1 MGDGR
6 GKMGKGSEELVAGRQ
21 KNKNS
26 VLSKCRTLN
35 LKSQIS
41 NLKSQISNQNLLYL
55 NMKLT
60 ELAHELNISSEAIKR
75 FIQDFDLELGECI
88 STNFEVK
95 EDFEKFA
102 RENSDFLRQYE
113 KDLDANKSVKEIAET
128 IKQPEEKVEKVIKE
142 SQENIFDNGFF
153 RSSVSSFGVDQKLG
167 GNYQFVYNYFGNK
180 TSLQQRDF
188 IGYRDLFF
196 YISGVLEPFLNPQQ
210 IKDWGIHK
218 PAGII
223 LYGPPGS
230 GKIFWANK
238 IAEII
243 GYKFREIKKHYLST
257 SFVDGNQTNFSDFLV
272 NMLKEQKVALFLEDF
287 DEIMLEQNAEN
298 NVAACD
304 LETQEVILHHIS
316 KFTSENVVMLGSAN
330 SVSEIEEEVLAPGRF
345 DVLIPVFPPNA
356 AERAEIIL
364 YAMSK
369 GLEEDSLLYKILKHN
384 KADKIPFWHGVSA
397 QMKTFS
403 NTMII
408 DFSQSLK
415 KRIKNLYQKTRN
427 EKLIIDQN
435 LINGALREAA
445 AKLTEEYL
453 QQIAQFL
460 HDAIINNI
468 DDFQFR
474 IKALKAEL
482 ESYQAVEEPRRA
494 IGFQHNDGNEE
505 K

>member
-1 MGDGR
+1 
-6 GKMGKGSEELVAGRQ
+6 
-21 KNKNS
+21 
-26 VLSKCRTLN
+26 
-35 LKSQIS
+35 
-41 NLKSQISNQNLLYL
+41 
-55 NMKLT
+55 MKLT
-60 ELAHELNISSEAIKR
+60 ELAHELNISPEAIKR

-95 EDFEKFA
+95 DDFEKFA
-102 RENSDFLRQYE
+102 CENSDFLRQYE
-113 KDLDANKSVKEIAET
+113 KDLDENKSAKEIAEN
-128 IKQPEEKVEKVIKE
+128 IKQPEDKVEQIIKE
-142 SQENIFDNGFF
+142 NQNNIFDNGFF

-218 PAGII
+218 PVGII

-230 GKIFWANK
+230 GKIFWGNK

-243 GYKFREIKKHYLST
+243 GYKFKEIKKHYLSNT
-257 SFVDGNQTNFSDFLV
+257 LVDGNQTTFNDFIS
-272 NMLKEQKVALFLEDF
+272 NILKDGKAALFLEDF
-287 DEIMLEQNAEN
+287 DEIMMERNAEN
-298 NVAACD
+298 SVATCN
-304 LETQEVILHHIS
+304 LETQEVILHQIS
-316 KFTSENVVMLGSAN
+316 KFASSDILMLGSAN
-330 SVSEIEEEVLAPGRF
+330 SVSDIDEEILAPGRF
-345 DVLIPVFPPNA
+345 DVLVPVFPPNA
-356 AERAEIIL
+356 SERAEIIL
-364 YAMSK
+364 YSMLK
-369 GLEEDSLLYKILKHN
+369 GLDGDSLLFKILKNN
-384 KADKIPFWHGVSA
+384 KADKIPFWHSVSA

-427 EKLIIDQN
+427 EKLVIDKN

-445 AKLTEEYL
+445 SKLTPEYL
-453 QQIAQFL
+453 NQVAQFL
-460 HDAIINNI
+460 NDAVINNFE
-468 DDFQFR
+468 DFQFR

-482 ESYQAVEEPRRA
+482 DSYKAVEEPRRA
-494 IGFQHNDGNEE
+494 IGFQHNGGENKEV
-505 K
+505 